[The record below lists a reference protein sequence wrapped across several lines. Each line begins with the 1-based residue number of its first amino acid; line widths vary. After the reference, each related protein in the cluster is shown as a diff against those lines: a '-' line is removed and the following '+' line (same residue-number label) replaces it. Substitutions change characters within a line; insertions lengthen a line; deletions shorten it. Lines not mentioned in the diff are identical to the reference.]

1 LPAALQ
7 PAAAAPAYAPAG
19 KLRLSLRPARE
30 LALLLATLHGLAMF
44 CAWVSLEG
52 VPLALV
58 SIATVISG
66 TYAVADAWLALP
78 GSILRLELDQ
88 DGRVHW
94 IARRGAQGSG
104 HLGPQAVVWPWLVV
118 LCIQGDTRSRRWLV
132 LGGHSTDS
140 EALRSL
146 RIRLRWGGQ
155 TGNVRKAEKG
165 PAAR

>member
-1 LPAALQ
+1 
-7 PAAAAPAYAPAG
+7 
-19 KLRLSLRPARE
+19 
-30 LALLLATLHGLAMF
+30 MF

-66 TYAVADAWLALP
+66 AYAVADAWLALP

-94 IARRGAQGSG
+94 IARRGTQGSG
-104 HLGPQAVVWPWLVV
+104 RLGPQAVVWPWLVV
-118 LCIQGDTRSRRWLV
+118 LCIQGEPRSRRWLV
-132 LGGHSTDS
+132 LGWHSADS